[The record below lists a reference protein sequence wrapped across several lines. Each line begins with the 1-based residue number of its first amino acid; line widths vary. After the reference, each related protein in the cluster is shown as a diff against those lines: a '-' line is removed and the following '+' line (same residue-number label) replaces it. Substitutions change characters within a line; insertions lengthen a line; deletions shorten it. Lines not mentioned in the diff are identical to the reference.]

1 MGEGIFIGG
10 DYMEKIVGRAGALAA
25 AKGEAIKITR
35 GLYLPS
41 EPTPVE
47 LAKVVSEHWPDCA
60 LDGYSAAMIFLGRKP
75 GFPLQLIREKGL
87 EDTRYYRCRRAR
99 PKGVFPYDGINVCNP
114 LQALEA
120 MEEKHAV
127 MFLEEYLAGGDA
139 EGRLKLLAMDFRRFP
154 QHTRRVL
161 DKAVIGADS
170 VPERALT
177 RALEPYFVVR
187 NNVKIGPY
195 RWDLF
200 LEKHRIAIEVDG
212 YAYHRGE
219 NRRQFELDRQKL
231 NDVVHRGYTPL
242 HFTATTIEH
251 HLDKV
256 VEQVRGVA
264 RGTRPY
270 LDPPWMWHRMFV

>member
-1 MGEGIFIGG
+1 
-10 DYMEKIVGRAGALAA
+10 MEEIVGRAGSAAA

-35 GLYLPS
+35 GLYLPR
-41 EPTPVE
+41 EPTAYE
-47 LAKVVSEHWPDCA
+47 LAQVLSRHWPDSA
-60 LDGYSAAMIFLGRKP
+60 LDGYSAAMVLLERKP

-87 EDTRYYRCRRAR
+87 EDTRFYVCRRAR

-114 LQALEA
+114 LQAVEA
-120 MEEKHAV
+120 MEERHAV
-127 MFLEEYLAGGDA
+127 MFLEKFLAGRDA
-139 EGRLKLLAMDFRRFP
+139 EGRLKLLSMDFRRFS

-161 DKAVIGADS
+161 EKAVIGADS

-177 RALEPYFVVR
+177 RALEPFFRVR
-187 NNVKIGPY
+187 NNAKIGPY
-195 RWDLF
+195 RWDLL
-200 LEKHRIAIEVDG
+200 LEEHKIAIEVDG

-231 NDVVHRGYTPL
+231 NDAVHRGYTPL

-264 RGTRPY
+264 QGTKRY
-270 LDPPWMWHRMFV
+270 LDPPWMWHRFFV

>member
-1 MGEGIFIGG
+1 
-10 DYMEKIVGRAGALAA
+10 MEKIVGRAGALAA

-114 LQALEA
+114 LQAVEA

-127 MFLEEYLAGGDA
+127 MFLEKYLAGGDA

>member
-1 MGEGIFIGG
+1 
-10 DYMEKIVGRAGALAA
+10 MEKIVGRAGPLAA

-35 GLYLPS
+35 GLYLPN
-41 EPTPVE
+41 EPTPLE

-60 LDGYSAAMIFLGRKP
+60 LDGYSAGMILLERKP

-87 EDTRYYRCRRAR
+87 ENTRYFVCRRAR
-99 PKGVFPYDGINVCNP
+99 PKGVFPYDGINVCKP
-114 LQALEA
+114 LQAVEA

-127 MFLEEYLAGGDA
+127 TFLEKYLAGGDA
-139 EGRLKLLAMDFRRFP
+139 ESRLRLLAMDFRRFP
-154 QHTRRVL
+154 KHTQRVL
-161 DKAVIGADS
+161 DKAIIGADS
-170 VPERALT
+170 VPEKALT
-177 RALEPYFVVR
+177 RALEPFFKVR

-195 RWDLF
+195 RWDLL
-200 LEKHRIAIEVDG
+200 LEDYKIAIEVDG

-251 HLDKV
+251 HIDEV

-264 RGTRPY
+264 GGNRRY